1 MNSSRWNKKQE
12 KRNRKKNINESAKS
26 GEDIRNVDQNSSKP
40 ISSVT
45 STRKNFPNNRLF
57 SHITIR
63 KTF

>member
-12 KRNRKKNINESAKS
+12 KRNRKKNINDSAKS

-57 SHITIR
+57 SHIIIR